1 MQRVKQE
8 KSKTYNY
15 TQSKQANLCV
25 NDCFEVKLHG
35 LAGLLNYISLN
46 VDFMDSLDKQI
57 TNQTNRSKYPTLNY

>member
-15 TQSKQANLCV
+15 TQSKQAKLCV
-25 NDCFEVKLHG
+25 NDCLEVKLHG
-35 LAGLLNYISLN
+35 LAGLLNYVSLN

-57 TNQTNRSKYPTLNY
+57 TNQTDRSKHPTLNY